1 MHSKTVKF
9 ITPLHHTTQ
18 GRTTQYKQAKY
29 RNQIYQIISQPKLD
43 KFQLQCYSIFSKWRP
58 KFDHR
63 RWNPCLHESVVCYHA
78 TRRTPER
85 SLWRVH
91 VRFPSN

>member
-29 RNQIYQIISQPKLD
+29 RNQIYQIISQPK
-43 KFQLQCYSIFSKWRP
+43 
-58 KFDHR
+58 
-63 RWNPCLHESVVCYHA
+63 
-78 TRRTPER
+78 
-85 SLWRVH
+85 
-91 VRFPSN
+91 